1 MSVISTV
8 EATPSRLRIMFE
20 YLEGRAGDER
30 ERLLAL
36 LAPRSLPTRS
46 ADGESSVAPNALD
59 EALRLGLLVRDGEKI
74 AAAGK
79 LDPARRRRQGEREAF
94 AALVERLLLD
104 PAAPGA
110 GSQRSFACAVSWLL
124 TRSPGAPLEFS
135 ANQLLRL
142 REDLGEDD
150 DYELT
155 SNLRWQNFC
164 YWARYLGYC
173 GFVGVGGKTL
183 VIPDPTAAVRRHL
196 ADMLPD
202 RGEMRIGEVLVGLAT
217 RCPVLEE
224 GAIRRE
230 VEGRFLRLPREPSRL
245 SQATSLALR
254 RLQDGGLISMRALAD
269 AEARVLD
276 FEDATDR
283 VTHIGR
289 TRAL

>member
-8 EATPSRLRIMFE
+8 EATPSRLRIIFD
-20 YLEGRAGDER
+20 YLDGRAGEER
-30 ERLLAL
+30 DRLLAL

-59 EALRLGLLVRDGEKI
+59 EALRLGLLAKDGEKI
-74 AAAGK
+74 ATGGQ
-79 LDPARRRRQGEREAF
+79 LDRARRRRHGDREAF
-94 AALVERLLLD
+94 AAHVERLLLD

-110 GSQRSFACAVSWLL
+110 ASQRSFAFALSWLL
-124 TRSPGAPLEFS
+124 TRPPSAPLDFS
-135 ANQLLRL
+135 ANQLVRL

-164 YWARYLGYC
+164 YWARTLGFC
-173 GFVGVGGKTL
+173 GFVGLGGRTL
-183 VIPDPTAAVRRHL
+183 VIPDPTAAIRRHL
-196 ADMLPD
+196 ADLLPD
-202 RGEMRIGEVLVGLAT
+202 KGELRIGEMIAALAA

-224 GAIRRE
+224 GSIRRE
-230 VEGRFLRLPREPSRL
+230 VEGRRLRPPRELSRL
-245 SQATSLALR
+245 SEATSLALR
-254 RLQDGGLISMRALAD
+254 RLQDGGFIKMRALAD

-276 FEDATDR
+276 FGDMTDR
-283 VTHIGR
+283 VTHVGR

>member
-20 YLEGRAGDER
+20 YLEGRVGDER
-30 ERLLAL
+30 EKLLVL
-36 LAPRSLPTRS
+36 LSPRSLPTRS

-59 EALRLGLLVRDGEKI
+59 EALRLGLLVRAGDKI
-74 AAAGK
+74 AAGGQ
-79 LDPARRRRQGEREAF
+79 LDRGRRRRHGEREAF
-94 AALVERLLLD
+94 AALVEQLLLD

-110 GSQRSFACAVSWLL
+110 ASQRSFPCALSWLL
-124 TRSPGAPLEFS
+124 TRSPSVPLDFS
-135 ANQLLRL
+135 ANQLVRL
-142 REDLGEDD
+142 RQDLGEDD

-183 VIPDPTAAVRRHL
+183 VVPDPTAAVRRHL
-196 ADMLPD
+196 ADVLPD
-202 RGEMRIGEVLVGLAT
+202 RGEMRIGEVIAGLAA

-224 GAIRRE
+224 GATRRE
-230 VEGRFLRLPREPSRL
+230 VEGRFLRPTREPSRL
-245 SQATSLALR
+245 SQATSLAFR
-254 RLQDGGLISMRALAD
+254 RLHDGGLISVRALAD

-276 FEDATDR
+276 LGDATDR
-283 VTHIGR
+283 VTHVGR

>member
-30 ERLLAL
+30 EKLLAL

-74 AAAGK
+74 AAGGQLDGAG
-79 LDPARRRRQGEREAF
+79 RRRHGELGAF
-94 AALVERLLLD
+94 VALVERLLLD
-104 PAAPGA
+104 PAAPGVT
-110 GSQRSFACAVSWLL
+110 SQRSFACALSWLL
-124 TRSPGAPLEFS
+124 TRLPSAPLDFS
-135 ANQLLRL
+135 ANQLVRL

-183 VIPDPTAAVRRHL
+183 VVPDPTVSVRRHL
-196 ADMLPD
+196 ADVLPD
-202 RGEMRIGEVLVGLAT
+202 RGEMRIGEVIAGLAA

-224 GAIRRE
+224 GATRRE
-230 VEGRFLRLPREPSRL
+230 VEGRFLRPSREPSRL
-245 SQATSLALR
+245 SQATSLAFR
-254 RLQDGGLISMRALAD
+254 RLQDRGLISMHALAD
-269 AEARVLD
+269 AEARILD
-276 FEDATDR
+276 LGDATDR
-283 VTHIGR
+283 VTHVGR